1 MFCGWAR
8 GKGRWAIGLRTMP
21 VEEGSRSLRLW
32 RSLSPIE
39 AAAATATST
48 AVVGKEVVVPAA
60 DVGR

>member
-1 MFCGWAR
+1 M
-8 GKGRWAIGLRTMP
+8 GLRTLP

>member
-1 MFCGWAR
+1 M
-8 GKGRWAIGLRTMP
+8 GLRTLP

-39 AAAATATST
+39 AAAAATATST
-48 AVVGKEVVVPAA
+48 AVVGKEVVVPAV